1 MIEIHAKI
9 HDQNTLEFK
18 VGYVAKRKDTMSCF
32 DMNTWIFIPDS
43 LDINA
48 KTYLKTNFYR
58 DVRSYVR
65 LITPTY
71 LLRDLTQPDN
81 LPYQLLKQACQ
92 ATTSQY
98 TNTNLKENETQIKM
112 FSSIVKSSIRNA
124 YLHILQNAIDAD
136 RSYLCSDFIGQIKCI
151 ISLYR
156 SLRKIVNVPC
166 PDNRLLEY
174 FNFGDEFISNVT
186 EQHTTRLLDY
196 LNTRYPDSYNDI
208 KDSIRQLLDEELAY
222 KKTMHYI
229 WIKQHDEKDNQDF
242 VHHAG
247 LLKKYIESNLYL
259 NSHKRRNTLLL
270 EQVAFSL
277 AAGVAMIFAT
287 SVSFAFQQ
295 TYGNF
300 TLPFFI
306 ALVISYMFKD
316 RIKDLIKY
324 YFANKLGS
332 RFFDNVITIRVDNKK
347 LGWCKEGFDYIPFGK
362 VLPRIAYK
370 RGRTSLLEV
379 NRGIEEQVIL
389 YRKRVR
395 LQRKKLMSTSRF
407 PILGI
412 NDIIRYNLS
421 EFMRKMDNQNVTI
434 YSTDEQAYNKI
445 KAKKVYYLNYVI
457 QCIYQGQTEYKRYRI
472 CLTRKEIRSIEEI

>member
-1 MIEIHAKI
+1 
-9 HDQNTLEFK
+9 LEFK
-18 VGYVAKRKDTMSCF
+18 VGYVAKRKDTMSYF

-48 KTYLKTNFYR
+48 KTYLKSNFYR

-71 LLRDLTQPDN
+71 LLRDLTKEEN
-81 LPYQLLKQACQ
+81 LPFSLLRQAC
-92 ATTSQY
+92 ATTTSQY

-112 FSSIVKSSIRNA
+112 FASIVKSSIRNG
-124 YLHILQNAIDAD
+124 YLHIINNAIDAD
-136 RSYLCSDFIGQIKCI
+136 RGFLCNDFIEHIKSI
-151 ISLYR
+151 IGLYR

-174 FNFGDEFISNVT
+174 FNFGDEFIANVV
-186 EQHTTRLLDY
+186 EQHVTRLLDY
-196 LNTRYPDSYNDI
+196 LNSRFPGEHQDI
-208 KDSIRQLLDEELAY
+208 KKNICDLLDKELEY
-222 KKTMHYI
+222 KQTMHYI
-229 WIKQHDEKDNQDF
+229 WIRQHDEKDNQDF
-242 VHHAG
+242 VYHAG

-259 NSHKRRNTLLL
+259 NAHKRRNTLLL
-270 EQVAFSL
+270 EQAAFSI
-277 AAGVAMIFAT
+277 AAGIAMIFAT
-287 SVSFAFQQ
+287 SISFAFQQ

-332 RFFDNVITIRVDNKK
+332 RFFDNVISIRVDNKK
-347 LGWCKEGFDYIPFGK
+347 LGWCKEGFDYITFSK
-362 VLPRIAYK
+362 VFPYILDK

-395 LQRKKLMSTSRF
+395 LKREKLITTSRY

-421 EFMRKMDNQNVTI
+421 EFMRKMDNQNVVL
-434 YSTDEQAYNKI
+434 YSTDEKEYNKI

-472 CLTRKEIRSIEEI
+472 GLTRKEIRSIEEIQ